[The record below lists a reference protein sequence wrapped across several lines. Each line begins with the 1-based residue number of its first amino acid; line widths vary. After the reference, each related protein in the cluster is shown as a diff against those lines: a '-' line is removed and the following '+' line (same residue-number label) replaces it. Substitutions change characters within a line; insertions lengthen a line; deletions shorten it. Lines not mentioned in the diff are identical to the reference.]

1 MNRLASLPSVS
12 SRIATHKWFA
22 LGAIVFL
29 GLMTL
34 AIRIAPNEYLFFAA
48 FTVLQLIVL
57 ATAWNVLGGYCGYI
71 NFGSGAFLAAG
82 AYTSVALAKWLGAPL
97 ILQIVGGAFVAG
109 TLGFIV
115 GVLTLRLHGIFF
127 AIATVAVAVILET
140 AILNWSFVGGARGIT
155 VFRPLEAP
163 FFGTYTR
170 LLVFTMAVLVVIAIA
185 TARWIQLSSFGRGLR
200 AIRDSEQAAECSG
213 VPTLRLKL
221 AAATISGALMGAAG
235 APLPA
240 FMNYI
245 EPTSAFSLNYAVSA
259 LAMPLIGGTS
269 HWLGPIIGALI
280 LGTMQQVVTVTVS
293 SEVNVL
299 VVGLLLIGTV
309 VAAPNGILG
318 LFSRK
323 GRPAA

>member
-1 MNRLASLPSVS
+1 MTSV
-12 SRIATHKWFA
+12 RRHRTFA
-22 LGAIVFL
+22 LGAFLFL
-29 GLMTL
+29 GGMAL
-34 AIRIAPNEYLFFAA
+34 ATRLVPNEYVFFAA
-48 FTVLQLIVL
+48 FTVLQFAVL
-57 ATAWNVLGGYCGYI
+57 ATAWNILGGYCGYI
-71 NFGSGAFLAAG
+71 NFGSGAFLAVG
-82 AYTSVALAKWLGAPL
+82 AYTSVALSKWLGAPL
-97 ILQIVGGAFVAG
+97 VLQVAGGAVMAG
-109 TLGFIV
+109 FLGFAV
-115 GVLTLRLHGIFF
+115 GALTLRLQGIFF

-140 AILNWSFVGGARGIT
+140 AILNWPYVGGARGIT

-170 LLVFTMAVLVVIAIA
+170 LLVWTMAVLVVIAVA
-185 TARWIQLSSFGRGLR
+185 TARWIETSSFGRGLR
-200 AIRDSEQAAECSG
+200 AIRDSERAAECSG

-221 AAATISGALMGAAG
+221 TAATISGALMGAAG

-269 HWLGPIIGALI
+269 HWTGPIIGALI

-299 VVGLLLIGTV
+299 VVGLLLIAAV
-309 VAAPNGILG
+309 VGAPNGVLG
-318 LFSRK
+318 LLSRRA
-323 GRPAA
+323 GRAS